1 MKTNIEKKEL
11 FFLIFGIFLV
21 SLGVIFN
28 QWLVARFFSSEGILE
43 FSNEVFVWFSQAFF
57 LSFGLALIFKRK
69 NTEACFN
76 VLLLFFALCLCLL
89 GLELFLRFSEK
100 SLTPLNEKGQTVY
113 LSTPEF
119 HHNYRPSQVF
129 VTNPSVPEEFE
140 PAESTVNS
148 LAIRG
153 PEIPEKEPGE
163 YRVLLIGD
171 SFVQADEIAFEK
183 TMGELLNKSLGYKK
197 IRVIQHGI
205 GSWSPLLELNWLL
218 KEGFILK
225 PDLVIDFLCINDFY
239 GSYAMADASYTKQAE
254 FDSFGLPVRFNVS
267 SGSSW
272 WKPRLLDLPRRFFQK
287 NASFNQE
294 EIDSWLSADSSSIRS
309 SLDILIPNDIKF
321 SNLIKDIVLLS
332 RPAGSWDEETSKTV
346 SLSLGY
352 LEKMNQAAK
361 ENNSSLALTFVP
373 LGWNVSLNE
382 NIEGRKAYGFSSVLL
397 PLGGIDE
404 KIKQFSLENK
414 IDYINIY
421 DRFKGLSSGS
431 EKLFLAN
438 DGHFSAK
445 GQEVVSEIISDYLN
459 R

>member
-11 FFLIFGIFLV
+11 FFLVFGIFLV
-21 SLGVIFN
+21 SLGLIFN

-43 FSNEVFVWFSQAFF
+43 FSNEVFVWFNQVFF
-57 LSFGLALIFKRK
+57 LVFGLTLILKRK
-69 NTEACFN
+69 NAEVCFN
-76 VLLLFFALCLCLL
+76 VLLLFFTLCLCLL
-89 GLELFLRFSEK
+89 GLELFLRISEK
-100 SLTPLNEKGQTVY
+100 SSIPLNEAGQAVY

-129 VTNPSVPEEFE
+129 ITNPSVPNEFE
-140 PAESTVNS
+140 PVENAVNS

-183 TMGELLNKSLGYKK
+183 TMAELLNKSLGYKK

-218 KEGFILK
+218 KEGFDLK

-239 GSYAMADASYTKQAE
+239 GSYAMADTSYTKQAE
-254 FDSFGLPVRFNVS
+254 FDASGLPVKFNVS

-287 NASFNQE
+287 NASFTQSQ
-294 EIDSWLSADSSSIRS
+294 IDSWLSMDRSLVRS
-309 SLDILIPNDIKF
+309 SLDVSIPNDVKF

-332 RPAGSWDEETSKTV
+332 RPADSWDEETLKTV

-352 LEKMNQAAK
+352 LEKMNQVVK
-361 ENNSSLALTFVP
+361 ENNASLALTFVP

-382 NIEGRKAYGFSSVLL
+382 NIEGRKAYGFSSILL
-397 PLGGIDE
+397 PLGGIEE
-404 KIKQFSLENK
+404 KVREFSLENK

-421 DRFKGLSSGS
+421 DRFKELSSSS
-431 EKLFLAN
+431 EKFFLAN